1 MACEWE
7 RSYNAMHCPC
17 LYILS
22 AWMHF
27 LFTTTILMKKII
39 SLSIHLLSIALF
51 RNSPLTDSRI
61 WLYTS
66 EIHVHIFRDEKACIM
81 TSRYFTLAKNDFMS
95 DWKLLDAVN
104 GNDGS
109 SYPFRTEKK
118 KKEMHTHHV
127 RNTYNTLGMHVIEVK
142 GTSHL
147 LFSWEIYHKI
157 SMTWQNVIAG
167 GKPLFQNVLVH
178 IAYAVNPLMTGS
190 VIWLRHYTIF
200 NLGEIS
206 GFLGIFRRLN
216 HSCVLLKDF
225 FFFFLKD
232 FFLTWAVKKLC
243 FQKSH
248 DEVQRNGLCKC
259 R

>member
-1 MACEWE
+1 MAVYIWNTRSHLQRWESMHHDQQIFHIGKEWFYVRLETARCCEWQWW
-7 RSYNAMHCPC
+7 
-17 LYILS
+17 LQLS
-22 AWMHF
+22 
-27 LFTTTILMKKII
+27 LQNRK
-39 SLSIHLLSIALF
+39 
-51 RNSPLTDSRI
+51 
-61 WLYTS
+61 
-66 EIHVHIFRDEKACIM
+66 
-81 TSRYFTLAKNDFMS
+81 
-95 DWKLLDAVN
+95 
-104 GNDGS
+104 
-109 SYPFRTEKK
+109 KK

-167 GKPLFQNVLVH
+167 GKPLFQNVVVH

-225 FFFFLKD
+225 FFWKTFF
-232 FFLTWAVKKLC
+232 
-243 FQKSH
+243 
-248 DEVQRNGLCKC
+248 
-259 R
+259 

>member
-118 KKEMHTHHV
+118 KKGNAYTPCQ
-127 RNTYNTLGMHVIEVK
+127 K
-142 GTSHL
+142 HL
-147 LFSWEIYHKI
+147 QHSRYACNWSERHLTPAVQLRDIPQDKYDMAECHSRWKAFISKCFSPYCLCC
-157 SMTWQNVIAG
+157 
-167 GKPLFQNVLVH
+167 KPLDDRECDLTEALYNLQLRWN
-178 IAYAVNPLMTGS
+178 
-190 VIWLRHYTIF
+190 IWL
-200 NLGEIS
+200 
-206 GFLGIFRRLN
+206 FRN
-216 HSCVLLKDF
+216 I
-225 FFFFLKD
+225 
-232 FFLTWAVKKLC
+232 
-243 FQKSH
+243 
-248 DEVQRNGLCKC
+248 
-259 R
+259 